1 MSQFDVHRNT
11 GRNAAVIPFVVVLQ
25 SAAFDDRRRRLVAP
39 LVAIAKTQGNIKFPA
54 AGVTP
59 TFTIAG
65 AKVILNP
72 LEITSVAVD
81 ALGEYV
87 GSLADKG
94 DLLVAA
100 LDEVFSRA
108 WG

>member
-1 MSQFDVHRNT
+1 MSQFDVHHNT
-11 GRNAAVIPFVVVLQ
+11 GRNSAVIPFVVIVQ
-25 SAAFDDRRRRLVAP
+25 SAAFDDRRRRIVVP
-39 LVAIAKTQGNIKFPA
+39 LVATAKTHGQIKFPA

-65 AKVILNP
+65 IKVILNP
-72 LEITSVAVD
+72 LEMTAIGVD
-81 ALGEYV
+81 GLGEKV

-94 DLLVAA
+94 DVIVAA
-100 LDEVFSRA
+100 LDEVFSQA